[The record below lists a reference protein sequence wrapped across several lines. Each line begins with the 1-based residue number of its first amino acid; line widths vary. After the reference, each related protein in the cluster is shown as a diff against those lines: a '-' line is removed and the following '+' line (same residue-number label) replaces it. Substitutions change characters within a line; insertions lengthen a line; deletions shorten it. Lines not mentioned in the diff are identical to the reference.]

1 MLDPITIGI
10 AFTAAQQSVNY
21 IKKAIALGKDVN
33 SLYGQFAKFFEN
45 SDTIHAASIEAQ
57 TSKKILTDGQIR
69 AMSVQIAMQSKAL
82 RDAEKE
88 LKEMLI
94 WSGNKDVWDEMMAER
109 VRMYKERA
117 KLQADIKNARI
128 QAQSDMIDRL
138 LIGTSFMAIAVPVVL
153 FTFAM
158 ITADNVHLSA
168 VLSEI
173 PQYLFTLFT
182 ILVYGLLI
190 SQRCFLSPS
199 TNGLKID
206 LITNT

>member
-1 MLDPITIGI
+1 MLDPITLGI
-10 AFTAAQQSVNY
+10 AFTAAQQSVGY

-45 SDTIHAASIEAQ
+45 SDTIHSASIEAQ

-82 RDAEKE
+82 RDAEKQ
-88 LKEMLI
+88 LKELLI

-117 KLQADIKNARI
+117 KMQADIKNARI
-128 QAQSDMIDRL
+128 QAQADMIDRL

-153 FTFAM
+153 FTFTM
-158 ITADNVHLSA
+158 IT
-168 VLSEI
+168 
-173 PQYLFTLFT
+173 
-182 ILVYGLLI
+182 
-190 SQRCFLSPS
+190 R
-199 TNGLKID
+199 
-206 LITNT
+206 

>member
-1 MLDPITIGI
+1 MIDPITLGI
-10 AFTAAQQSVNY
+10 AFTAAQQSVGY

-45 SDTIHAASIEAQ
+45 SDKIHAASVEAQ

-128 QAQSDMIDRL
+128 QAQADMIDRL
-138 LIGTSFMAIAVPVVL
+138 LIGVSFMAISVPVVL
-153 FTFAM
+153 FSFAM
-158 ITADNVHLSA
+158 IVRS
-168 VLSEI
+168 
-173 PQYLFTLFT
+173 
-182 ILVYGLLI
+182 
-190 SQRCFLSPS
+190 
-199 TNGLKID
+199 
-206 LITNT
+206 

>member
-1 MLDPITIGI
+1 MIDPITLGI
-10 AFTAAQQSVNY
+10 AFTAAQQSVGY

-45 SDTIHAASIEAQ
+45 SDTIHAANITAQ
-57 TSKKILTDGQIR
+57 NSKNILTDGQIR
-69 AMSVQIAMQSKAL
+69 ALSVQIAMQSKAL

-153 FTFAM
+153 FSFAM
-158 ITADNVHLSA
+158 IT
-168 VLSEI
+168 
-173 PQYLFTLFT
+173 
-182 ILVYGLLI
+182 
-190 SQRCFLSPS
+190 R
-199 TNGLKID
+199 
-206 LITNT
+206 

>member
-1 MLDPITIGI
+1 MIDPITIGI
-10 AFTAAQQSVNY
+10 AFTAAQQSVGY

-33 SLYGQFAKFFEN
+33 SLYGQFARFFEN
-45 SDTIHAASIEAQ
+45 SDAIHQANIIVQ
-57 TSKKILTDGQIR
+57 NSKKILTDGQIR

-138 LIGTSFMAIAVPVVL
+138 LIGISFMAIAIPVVL
-153 FTFAM
+153 FSFAM
-158 ITADNVHLSA
+158 IT
-168 VLSEI
+168 
-173 PQYLFTLFT
+173 
-182 ILVYGLLI
+182 
-190 SQRCFLSPS
+190 R
-199 TNGLKID
+199 
-206 LITNT
+206 

>member
-1 MLDPITIGI
+1 MIDPITLGI
-10 AFTAAQQSVNY
+10 AFTAAQQSVGY

-45 SDTIHAASIEAQ
+45 SDKIHAASVEAQ

-128 QAQSDMIDRL
+128 QAQTDMIDRL
-138 LIGTSFMAIAVPVVL
+138 LIAASL
-153 FTFAM
+153 
-158 ITADNVHLSA
+158 
-168 VLSEI
+168 
-173 PQYLFTLFT
+173 
-182 ILVYGLLI
+182 
-190 SQRCFLSPS
+190 
-199 TNGLKID
+199 
-206 LITNT
+206 

>member
-1 MLDPITIGI
+1 MIDPITLGI
-10 AFTAAQQSVNY
+10 AFTAAQQSVGY

-45 SDTIHAASIEAQ
+45 SDTIHAANITAQ
-57 TSKKILTDGQIR
+57 NSKNILTDGQIR
-69 AMSVQIAMQSKAL
+69 ALSVQIAMQSKAL

-158 ITADNVHLSA
+158 IT
-168 VLSEI
+168 
-173 PQYLFTLFT
+173 
-182 ILVYGLLI
+182 
-190 SQRCFLSPS
+190 R
-199 TNGLKID
+199 
-206 LITNT
+206 

>member
-1 MLDPITIGI
+1 MIDPITLGI
-10 AFTAAQQSVNY
+10 AFTAAQQSVGY

-45 SDTIHAASIEAQ
+45 SDKIHAASVEAQ

-128 QAQSDMIDRL
+128 QAQADMVDRL
-138 LIGTSFMAIAVPVVL
+138 LIGISFMAIAVPVVL
-153 FTFAM
+153 FSFAM
-158 ITADNVHLSA
+158 IVRS
-168 VLSEI
+168 
-173 PQYLFTLFT
+173 
-182 ILVYGLLI
+182 
-190 SQRCFLSPS
+190 
-199 TNGLKID
+199 
-206 LITNT
+206 

>member
-1 MLDPITIGI
+1 MIDPITLGI
-10 AFTAAQQSVNY
+10 AFTAAQQSVGY

-45 SDTIHAASIEAQ
+45 SDTIHSANIKAQ
-57 TSKKILTDGQIR
+57 TSKNILTDGQIR
-69 AMSVQIAMQSKAL
+69 ALSVQIAMQSKAL

-138 LIGTSFMAIAVPVVL
+138 LIGTSFMAIAIPIVL

-158 ITADNVHLSA
+158 IT
-168 VLSEI
+168 
-173 PQYLFTLFT
+173 
-182 ILVYGLLI
+182 
-190 SQRCFLSPS
+190 R
-199 TNGLKID
+199 
-206 LITNT
+206 

>member
-1 MLDPITIGI
+1 MIDPITIGI
-10 AFTAAQQSVNY
+10 AFTAAQQSVGY

-33 SLYGQFAKFFEN
+33 SLYGQFARFFEN
-45 SDTIHAASIEAQ
+45 SDAIHQANITVQ
-57 TSKKILTDGQIR
+57 NSKKILTDGQIR

-138 LIGTSFMAIAVPVVL
+138 LIGISFMAIAIPVVL
-153 FTFAM
+153 FSFAM
-158 ITADNVHLSA
+158 IT
-168 VLSEI
+168 
-173 PQYLFTLFT
+173 
-182 ILVYGLLI
+182 
-190 SQRCFLSPS
+190 R
-199 TNGLKID
+199 
-206 LITNT
+206 

>member
-1 MLDPITIGI
+1 MLDPVTLGI
-10 AFTAAQQSVNY
+10 AFTVAQQSVGY

-45 SDTIHAASIEAQ
+45 SDKIHSANVAAQ

-117 KLQADIKNARI
+117 KLEADIKNARI
-128 QAQSDMIDRL
+128 QAQSDLIDRA
-138 LIGTSFMAIAVPVVL
+138 LIFISFSALAIPA
-153 FTFAM
+153 FAFSFHM
-158 ITADNVHLSA
+158 
-168 VLSEI
+168 
-173 PQYLFTLFT
+173 
-182 ILVYGLLI
+182 LVR
-190 SQRCFLSPS
+190 S
-199 TNGLKID
+199 
-206 LITNT
+206 

>member
-1 MLDPITIGI
+1 MIDPITIGI
-10 AFTAAQQSVNY
+10 AFTAAQQSVGY

-45 SDTIHAASIEAQ
+45 SDTIHSANITAQ
-57 TSKKILTDGQIR
+57 NSKNILTDGQIR
-69 AMSVQIAMQSKAL
+69 ALSVQIAMQSKAL

-117 KLQADIKNARI
+117 KLQADMKNARI
-128 QAQSDMIDRL
+128 QAQADMIDRL

-158 ITADNVHLSA
+158 IT
-168 VLSEI
+168 
-173 PQYLFTLFT
+173 
-182 ILVYGLLI
+182 
-190 SQRCFLSPS
+190 R
-199 TNGLKID
+199 
-206 LITNT
+206 

>member
-1 MLDPITIGI
+1 MIDPITIGI
-10 AFTAAQQSVNY
+10 AFTAAQQSVGY

-45 SDTIHAASIEAQ
+45 SDTIHSANIQAQ
-57 TSKKILTDGQIR
+57 NSKNILTDGQIR
-69 AMSVQIAMQSKAL
+69 ALSVQIAMQSKAL

-88 LKEMLI
+88 LKELLI

-128 QAQSDMIDRL
+128 QAQSDIVDRL
-138 LIGTSFMAIAVPVVL
+138 LIGISFMAIAIPVVM

-158 ITADNVHLSA
+158 IT
-168 VLSEI
+168 
-173 PQYLFTLFT
+173 
-182 ILVYGLLI
+182 
-190 SQRCFLSPS
+190 R
-199 TNGLKID
+199 
-206 LITNT
+206 

>member
-1 MLDPITIGI
+1 MIDPITLGI
-10 AFTAAQQSVNY
+10 AFTAAQQSVGY

-45 SDTIHAASIEAQ
+45 SDKIHAASVEAQ

-117 KLQADIKNARI
+117 KLEADIKNARI
-128 QAQSDMIDRL
+128 QAQTDMIDRL
-138 LIGTSFMAIAVPVVL
+138 LIGVSFMAIAIPTVM
-153 FTFAM
+153 FSFAM
-158 ITADNVHLSA
+158 IV
-168 VLSEI
+168 
-173 PQYLFTLFT
+173 
-182 ILVYGLLI
+182 
-190 SQRCFLSPS
+190 R
-199 TNGLKID
+199 
-206 LITNT
+206 

>member
-1 MLDPITIGI
+1 MIDPITLGI
-10 AFTAAQQSVNY
+10 AFTAAQQSVGY

-45 SDTIHAASIEAQ
+45 SDKIHAASVEAQ

-117 KLQADIKNARI
+117 KLQADIENARI
-128 QAQSDMIDRL
+128 QAQSDMIDRV
-138 LIGTSFMAIAVPVVL
+138 LIGISFMAIAIPVVL

-158 ITADNVHLSA
+158 IARV
-168 VLSEI
+168 
-173 PQYLFTLFT
+173 
-182 ILVYGLLI
+182 
-190 SQRCFLSPS
+190 
-199 TNGLKID
+199 
-206 LITNT
+206 

>member
-1 MLDPITIGI
+1 MIDPITIGI
-10 AFTAAQQSVNY
+10 AFTAAQQSVGY

-45 SDTIHAASIEAQ
+45 SDTIHAANITAQ
-57 TSKKILTDGQIR
+57 NSKNILTDGQIR
-69 AMSVQIAMQSKAL
+69 ALSVQIAMQSKAL

-117 KLQADIKNARI
+117 KLQADIKNAMI

-158 ITADNVHLSA
+158 IT
-168 VLSEI
+168 
-173 PQYLFTLFT
+173 
-182 ILVYGLLI
+182 
-190 SQRCFLSPS
+190 R
-199 TNGLKID
+199 
-206 LITNT
+206 

>member
-1 MLDPITIGI
+1 MIDPITIGI
-10 AFTAAQQSVNY
+10 AFTAAQQSVGY

-45 SDTIHAASIEAQ
+45 SDTIHAANITAQ
-57 TSKKILTDGQIR
+57 NSKNILTDGQIR
-69 AMSVQIAMQSKAL
+69 ALSVQIAMQSKAL

-158 ITADNVHLSA
+158 IT
-168 VLSEI
+168 
-173 PQYLFTLFT
+173 
-182 ILVYGLLI
+182 
-190 SQRCFLSPS
+190 R
-199 TNGLKID
+199 
-206 LITNT
+206 

>member
-1 MLDPITIGI
+1 MIDPITIGI
-10 AFTAAQQSVNY
+10 AFTAAQQSVGY

-45 SDTIHAASIEAQ
+45 SDTIHEANIKAQ

-158 ITADNVHLSA
+158 IT
-168 VLSEI
+168 
-173 PQYLFTLFT
+173 
-182 ILVYGLLI
+182 
-190 SQRCFLSPS
+190 R
-199 TNGLKID
+199 
-206 LITNT
+206 